1 MSSKKWERFSPE
13 TIERLFTAVEEDDK
27 LVESA
32 SLPTFI
38 ELRCSTDDIRHYYA
52 LCLQFWEDGFKRE
65 DLLKLINN
73 VLQGNVLS
81 EKERLQYKYIRARY
95 KHLRFAQRLYSKKHE
110 SNFIFRQTTVFLG
123 HFQDAFRNHNE
134 KNIKIYGRLLNV
146 ILSAPV
152 WSVVRYCLRHTVLDD
167 DNGFIQ
173 YRQQQI
179 RKLQEAIAN
188 PELTGDEFHDV
199 RKIVSQQVSYYDTMR
214 SLEPGN
220 SDARQLSSF
229 LSNINGLMG
238 DRHDEMVADKLS
250 GKRSYSESSQ
260 MANNIRQP
268 IEMFVARYPL

>member
-1 MSSKKWERFSPE
+1 MNGNKWGKFPPE
-13 TIERLFTAVEEDDK
+13 TIERLFNAVEEDDK
-27 LVESA
+27 TRESV

-38 ELRCSTDDIRHYYA
+38 ELQCSTEDIRQCYA
-52 LCLQFWEDGFKRE
+52 LCLQFWEEGFRRE
-65 DLLKLINN
+65 ELLKLINH
-73 VLQGNVLS
+73 VLQGNALS
-81 EKERLQYKYIRARY
+81 EHDRLQYKYIRARY

-134 KNIKIYGRLLNV
+134 KNIRVYGRLLNV

-152 WSVVRYCLRHTVLDD
+152 WAVVRYCLRHTVLDD
-167 DNGFIQ
+167 NHGFKD

-214 SLEPGN
+214 SLDPDN
-220 SDARQLSSF
+220 LHARQLSCF

-238 DRHDEMVADKLS
+238 DRHDEMVTEKLS
-250 GKRSYSESSQ
+250 GKTSYSESTQ
-260 MANNIRQP
+260 MDNNIRQP
-268 IEMFVARYPL
+268 IEMFVARYLL

>member
-1 MSSKKWERFSPE
+1 MSSKKWEKFSPE

-65 DLLKLINN
+65 DLLDLINH

-167 DNGFIQ
+167 DHGFIQ

-188 PELTGDEFHDV
+188 PKLTGDEFHDV

-214 SLEPGN
+214 SLDPGN
-220 SDARQLSSF
+220 LDACQLSGF

-250 GKRSYSESSQ
+250 GKKSYSESSQ

-268 IEMFVARYPL
+268 IEMFVTRYPL

>member
-1 MSSKKWERFSPE
+1 MNGKKWEKFSPE

-27 LVESA
+27 HGESV

-38 ELRCSTDDIRHYYA
+38 ELQCSTDDIRHCYA
-52 LCLQFWEDGFKRE
+52 LCLQFWEDGFRRE
-65 DLLKLINN
+65 DLLKLINH
-73 VLQGNVLS
+73 VLQGNILT
-81 EKERLQYKYIRARY
+81 EEERLQYKYIRARY

-134 KNIKIYGRLLNV
+134 KNIRVYGRLLNV

-152 WSVVRYCLRHTVLDD
+152 WSTVRYCLRHTVLDD
-167 DNGFIQ
+167 DMGFIH

-188 PELTGDEFHDV
+188 PELTGAEFHGI

-214 SLEPGN
+214 SLDPDDVN
-220 SDARQLSSF
+220 ARQLSGF

-238 DRHDEMVADKLS
+238 ERHDEMVADKLS
-250 GKRSYSESSQ
+250 GKKSYSGSSQ